1 MAKTKT
7 VLGVEILGETA
18 RLMLAEIGENSVNPV
33 QTRTVVGAE
42 NLAKTIR
49 TLGKRPSAVVCSVP
63 MDQAAVRILNLPPT
77 TDENLERVVTL
88 EAEGAL
94 PLGTEDLALAHHSL
108 GLNEQSR
115 MEVLLAAARQDT
127 VQRALA
133 RVNVAPYI
141 SAQASLTP
149 ISLVNALQHLRGSA
163 REHVCAILKIEDTF
177 SELVVLERNRVL
189 AAQTLQGGSGAGYES
204 QPVADLVAEPVAVGA
219 GLSEPM
225 PAASGLGGAPYP
237 WLQSLAYQA
246 RYALQAICYERGLS
260 MERLYVC
267 GAGAVLPSVDW
278 QLSEALDFP
287 VTLLTPEGSPEAA
300 EYAAA
305 FGCAV
310 QAAGFGTVSLN
321 LTPTRVTIAR
331 EVEQRR
337 QNTLSWGALAGAA
350 TLAVAL
356 IFGAAVFRKNQE
368 LAVAEAQLR
377 ELGGSHPRPA
387 MPPSE
392 LKKVTDQVKT
402 ALEVRVPAGRLIESL
417 NRSLPAGTWLAEVAY
432 NADTGATVRGASTN
446 PVGPQQAQIELLKSQ
461 LFDEVALNYVTEDEI
476 SGTRIW
482 VFEIGCRLK
491 PKEVRRRGAV
501 RR

>member
-1 MAKTKT
+1 MAKSKP

-18 RLMLAEIGENSVNPV
+18 RLVLADIGENTITPV
-33 QTRTVVGAE
+33 LSRTVTGAE
-42 NLAKTIR
+42 NLAKTLR
-49 TLGKRPSAVVCSVP
+49 GLPRRPGAVVCSVP
-63 MDQAAVRILNLPPT
+63 MEQAAVRILNLPPT

-94 PLGTEDLALAHHSL
+94 PMGTEDLALAHQSL

-115 MEVLLAAARQDT
+115 MEVLLAAARQDA

-141 SAQASLTP
+141 SSQANLTP
-149 ISLVNALQHLRGSA
+149 IALVNALQQLRGAA
-163 REHVCAILKIEDTF
+163 RENVCAILKIEEGY

-189 AAQTLQGGSGAGYES
+189 AAQSLQGGTHSGYDP
-204 QPVADLVAEPVAVGA
+204 QPITDRVAEPVTVGA
-219 GLSEPM
+219 GVLEPA
-225 PAASGLGGAPYP
+225 PSSSGLGGPVYP
-237 WLQSLAYQA
+237 WLQSLAYQT
-246 RYALQAICYERGLS
+246 RYALQAICYERGLA

-267 GAGAVLPSVDW
+267 GAGAALPSVDW

-287 VTLLTPEGSPEAA
+287 VTLLTAEGSPEGA

-310 QAAGFGTVSLN
+310 QAAGLGAVALN

-350 TLAVAL
+350 AVAIAL

-368 LAVAEAQLR
+368 LTVAEAQLR
-377 ELGGSHPRPA
+377 ELGGDHPRPP
-387 MPPSE
+387 MQPNE
-392 LKKVTDQVKT
+392 LKKVSDQVKT
-402 ALEVRVPAGRLIESL
+402 VLEVRVPPAKLIESL
-417 NRSLPAGTWLAEVAY
+417 NASLPAGSWLAEVAY
-432 NADTGATVRGASTN
+432 NSDTGATVRGASTN
-446 PVGPQQAQIELLKSQ
+446 PAGPQQAQIELLKTG
-461 LFDEVALNYVTEDEI
+461 LFDEVALNYVTEDDI
-476 SGTRIW
+476 GGKRVW
-482 VFEIGCRLK
+482 LFEIGCRLR
-491 PKEVRRRGAV
+491 PKEVKRGVIRR
-501 RR
+501 